1 MIFIFA
7 VSQFIKYRRGI
18 RIILSSIDHVVD
30 RSDINLTYSV
40 VPDGFCGPC
49 TVGFFRQR
57 IIIPE
62 SFVENP
68 DFLMVYQHEYRHLRN
83 HDNLMKLLCLAV
95 LCLHWMNPMAY
106 VLLYLYRFTAEAVSD
121 GAAIEC
127 CSDDEIERYSIMV
140 VTGVPEEKVFPTVWK
155 NNLSS
160 KGKILKRRISYMMER
175 KNAGLL
181 QKVLMV
187 ALAIV
192 TVIASAC
199 TVFAYEPMQ
208 SSDESI
214 GDVVTDYESGD
225 FFSYD
230 TSDLEFIDQ
239 LDFSNS
245 DEIFVYSDGTQEID
259 NNSQESRALCIHS
272 MVNGYF
278 SKHSS
283 NSSGGCT
290 VTVYTCQRCN
300 KCGYLANAKYY
311 ATHTYAKCPH

>member
-1 MIFIFA
+1 MFGSVMFTLDE
-7 VSQFIKYRRGI
+7 SHGI
-18 RIILSSIDHVVD
+18 
-30 RSDINLTYSV
+30 
-40 VPDGFCGPC
+40 C
-49 TVGFFRQR
+49 
-57 IIIPE
+57 
-62 SFVENP
+62 
-68 DFLMVYQHEYRHLRN
+68 
-83 HDNLMKLLCLAV
+83 A
-95 LCLHWMNPMAY
+95 
-106 VLLYLYRFTAEAVSD
+106 LYLYRFTAEAVSD

-160 KGKILKRRISYMMER
+160 KGKMIKRRISYMMER
-175 KNAGLL
+175 KNTGLL

-214 GDVVTDYESGD
+214 GDVVSDYESGD

-230 TSDLEFIDQ
+230 IEDADFINSTFIDN

-245 DEIFVYSDGTQEID
+245 EEVFCDSNGIQSEIYASD
-259 NNSQESRALCIHS
+259 NARALCIHS

-283 NSSGGCT
+283 NGSGGCT

-311 ATHTYAKCPH
+311 KTITYAKCPH